1 MKKLFSILFITINMF
16 SISAEMISRE
26 YTTDKETGDAVVI
39 EKYEG
44 EEDGVIERKI
54 QGRQLPIA
62 TIIKSIYEPNNEYE
76 YTYSVTYNID
86 LETGI
91 FDRKEFF
98 YNERSVREHSV
109 STIKKEGD
117 ELFLIAETFFKKDNA
132 ENIDKTI
139 DTYIYNDE
147 NRLKT
152 TIFYNSNR
160 EISQGYFEYGEDE
173 RPVYVKEVYRNN
185 AEGLKILEDY
195 YSYPDFT
202 FESKNPYF
210 QISTYEDNPHGLLKL
225 IHKENP
231 DGTYFH
237 EYYLDTKKTNDQ
249 FNILRTKY
257 SKEKQYIFVEQIYQ
271 EKLLF
276 GKVYKL
282 HMDLGEEKKIL
293 TKIYYD
299 KDGNEIPES
308 ELDISE

>member
-1 MKKLFSILFITINMF
+1 MF
-16 SISAEMISRE
+16 SISAEVISRE
-26 YTTDKETGDAVVI
+26 YTTDKETGDAVLI

-62 TIIKSIYEPNNEYE
+62 TIIKSIYEPDNEYE
-76 YTYSVTYNID
+76 YTYSITYNTN
-86 LETGI
+86 LLTGI
-91 FDRKEFF
+91 FDRREFF
-98 YNERSVREHSV
+98 YNEKSIREHSV
-109 STIKKEGD
+109 STTKREGD

-132 ENIDKTI
+132 ENIEKTI
-139 DTYIYNDE
+139 DTYTYDDE

-173 RPVYVKEVYRNN
+173 HPVYVKEIYRNN
-185 AEGLKILEDY
+185 DEGLKILEEY

-225 IHKENP
+225 IYKENP
-231 DGTYFH
+231 DGTYFR
-237 EYYLDTKKTNDQ
+237 EYYLDITKRSTLFTKY
-249 FNILRTKY
+249 ISKY
-257 SKEKQYIFVEQIYQ
+257 SKDRKELYSEQYYEKE
-271 EKLLF
+271 L
-276 GKVYKL
+276 YK
-282 HMDLGEEKKIL
+282 G
-293 TKIYYD
+293 KIYRIFELRDENQNVTDTIFYD

-308 ELDISE
+308 EMVISE